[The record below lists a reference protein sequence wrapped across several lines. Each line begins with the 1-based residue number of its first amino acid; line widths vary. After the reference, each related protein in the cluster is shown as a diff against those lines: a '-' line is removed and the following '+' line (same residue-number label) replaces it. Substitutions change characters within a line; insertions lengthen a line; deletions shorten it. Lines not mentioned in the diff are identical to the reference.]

1 MDETVD
7 QHELR
12 RQKLAALKES
22 GADPFRTT
30 RYDRT
35 HSAEE
40 IRTSFEEL
48 DGAKVRIAGR
58 LQEVRDH
65 GKVRFADLVDG
76 ASSVQ
81 LYARKND
88 LGDEAFDTFT
98 DLDRGD
104 IIGVAGSVFRTRTGE
119 VTVGVQEFELL
130 AKALRPLP
138 KQWHGLR
145 DVELRSRQRYVDL
158 LANAESRNIFV
169 KRSEAFSAVR
179 RFMDERGYLEVET
192 PMMHAI
198 PGGALARPFVTHHNA
213 LDLQL
218 YMRIAPELYLKRL
231 IVGGLEKVYE
241 LGRVFRN
248 EGISPRH
255 NPEYTLLES
264 YEAYAD
270 YEDMMLLVESI
281 INCMADVVCGGP
293 KFTFR
298 GREIDVTPP
307 WPRVSFMG
315 SIKERSGVDMSG
327 ATDDESAQELAS
339 GLEIDLE
346 RRSTLPQILDGLF
359 DHYVVPE
366 LQQPT
371 FVVDYPTIISPLA
384 KRKPDAPQLAERFE
398 PVIGG
403 MEMGNAFSE
412 LNDPD
417 DQRERFLEQ
426 ARMHAAGDEEAHR
439 MDEDYIR
446 ALEYGMPPA
455 GGIGLGMDRLLMLMT
470 DAENLREVILFPLLR
485 PVDQ

>member
-1 MDETVD
+1 MSETSE

-12 RQKLAALKES
+12 QQKLAVLKER
-22 GADPFRTT
+22 GQDPFETT

-35 HSAEE
+35 HCADE
-40 IRTSFEEL
+40 IRANFDRL
-48 DGAKVRIAGR
+48 DGSTVRIAGR
-58 LQEVRDH
+58 LLEVRDH

-76 ASSVQ
+76 SGSVQ

-88 LGDEAFDTFT
+88 LGDEAFAAFT
-98 DLDRGD
+98 DMDRGD
-104 IIGVAGSVFRTRTGE
+104 IVGVTGRAFRTRAGE
-119 VTVGVQEFELL
+119 VTVAVEQFQLL

-138 KQWHGLR
+138 KRWHGLR
-145 DVELRSRQRYVDL
+145 DVELRSRQRYADL
-158 LANAESRNIFV
+158 LANPESRELFV
-169 KRSEAFSAVR
+169 KRSEAISAVR
-179 RFMDERGYLEVET
+179 RLMDDRGYIEVET
-192 PMMHAI
+192 PMMHPI
-198 PGGALARPFVTHHNA
+198 PGGALARPFVTHHNT
-213 LDLQL
+213 LDMAL

-241 LGRVFRN
+241 IGRVFRN

-270 YEDMMLLVESI
+270 YEDMMTLVEAI
-281 INCMADVVCGGP
+281 INCMAEVVCGGP
-293 KFTFR
+293 KFVFR
-298 GREIDVTPP
+298 GEEIDVTPP
-307 WPRVSFMG
+307 WPRVQFMEA
-315 SIKERSGVDMSG
+315 ITDRTGVDMSQ
-327 ATDDESAQELAS
+327 ATDDESARELAA

-346 RRSTLPQILDGLF
+346 QRPTLPQILDGLF
-359 DHYVVPE
+359 DRYIVHE
-366 LQQPT
+366 IMQPT

-384 KRKPDAPQLAERFE
+384 KRKPGAPRLAERFE
-398 PVIGG
+398 PIIGR

-446 ALEYGMPPA
+446 ALEYGMPPT

-485 PVDQ
+485 PVD